1 MVEQLCIIRV
11 IHGNAFSLVLLI
23 YCQLWIVVRFFF
35 KHYCPFSINWGHI
48 SMLAE
53 DRGSGGNMCLPM
65 VLNVVFPM
73 LMCWT
78 SLLNQLG
85 MHILVDLKEIIL
97 HLGMN

>member
-1 MVEQLCIIRV
+1 MYNSSDPWKC
-11 IHGNAFSLVLLI
+11 LL
-23 YCQLWIVVRFFF
+23 LGSADLLSIVDCGKIFK

-48 SMLAE
+48 TMLAE

-78 SLLNQLG
+78 SLLNQLS

-97 HLGMN
+97 HVV